1 MRRTLLFLTA
11 LVLALAI
18 PAIGVAQGPSSP
30 AASQT
35 WEQKSCANP
44 WRPADTADQ
53 QTHMRWQAYHNLDC
67 AMAMIDE
74 HLGAGSS
81 GAASASE
88 DDTVAFSREDLGE
101 LRRLILVGKD
111 AALRIER

>member
-1 MRRTLLFLTA
+1 MRRALFFSSATA
-11 LVLALAI
+11 LALAI
-18 PAIGVAQGPSSP
+18 PSIGIAQGPPQS
-30 AASQT
+30 AANQT
-35 WEQKSCANP
+35 WEQKSCAKP
-44 WRPADTADQ
+44 WQPADTADQ

-81 GAASASE
+81 GAASE

-101 LRRLILVGKD
+101 LRRLILLGKD

>member
-1 MRRTLLFLTA
+1 MRRALLFSSAT
-11 LVLALAI
+11 VLALAI
-18 PAIGVAQGPSSP
+18 PTIGIAQGPPQS
-30 AASQT
+30 AATQT

-44 WRPADTADQ
+44 WRPADDADQ
-53 QTHMRWQAYHNLDC
+53 QTHMRWQANHNLDC

-74 HLGAGSS
+74 HLGAPPG
-81 GAASASE
+81 GAPSE
-88 DDTVAFSREDLGE
+88 HDTITVSREDLGE

>member
-1 MRRTLLFLTA
+1 MRRILLFMSA
-11 LVLALAI
+11 LILALAI
-18 PAIGVAQGPSSP
+18 PFTTVAQVTPSRSE
-30 AASQT
+30 QT
-35 WEQKSCANP
+35 WEQKSCADP
-44 WRPADTADQ
+44 WRPEPDAPL

-74 HLGAGSS
+74 HIGPPGAGS
-81 GAASASE
+81 ATSE
-88 DDTVAFSREDLGE
+88 HESVTMSHEDLEE

>member
-1 MRRTLLFLTA
+1 MRRTLLFASA
-11 LVLALAI
+11 LVLALAV
-18 PAIGVAQGPSSP
+18 PSIGVAQGP
-30 AASQT
+30 AASAELT
-35 WEQKSCANP
+35 WEQKSCADP
-44 WRPADTADQ
+44 WRPAEDADL

-74 HLGAGSS
+74 HIGAGQG
-81 GAASASE
+81 GAVAE
-88 DDTVAFSREDLGE
+88 DAAITFSRDDLAE